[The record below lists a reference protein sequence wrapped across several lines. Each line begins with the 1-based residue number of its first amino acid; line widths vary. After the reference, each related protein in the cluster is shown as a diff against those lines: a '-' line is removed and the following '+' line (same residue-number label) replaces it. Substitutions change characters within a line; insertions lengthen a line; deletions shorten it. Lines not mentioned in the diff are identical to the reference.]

1 MHGNPIFVQIKGK
14 VVGTQLT
21 RIFLILF
28 ESAASQELSMGGMT
42 FTTFDL
48 GGHKQG
54 MTKFIIL
61 ELTFVFLEC
70 IMEGSIN
77 LQYHEI

>member
-1 MHGNPIFVQIKGK
+1 
-14 VVGTQLT
+14 
-21 RIFLILF
+21 
-28 ESAASQELSMGGMT
+28 MGGMT

-70 IMEGSIN
+70 ILEGSIN
-77 LQYHEI
+77 LQCHEI

>member
-1 MHGNPIFVQIKGK
+1 
-14 VVGTQLT
+14 
-21 RIFLILF
+21 
-28 ESAASQELSMGGMT
+28 MGGMT

-54 MTKFIIL
+54 MMAKFIIL

-70 IMEGSIN
+70 IVERSIN
-77 LQYHEI
+77 LQCHER

>member
-1 MHGNPIFVQIKGK
+1 
-14 VVGTQLT
+14 
-21 RIFLILF
+21 
-28 ESAASQELSMGGMT
+28 MGGMT

-61 ELTFVFLEC
+61 ELTFVFFEC
-70 IMEGSIN
+70 LVGGSIN
-77 LQYHEI
+77 LQCHEI